1 MFDDNY
7 SDSFDEIESPKA
19 NNKPNPFDKGKP
31 SAPVK
36 PDHENDKFEIESD
49 NESLNFNMDAYQPSA
64 VPNQVPEKPPA
75 NVKSMTEPSKT
86 PLKQKKE

>member
-31 SAPVK
+31 SVPAK
-36 PDHENDKFEIESD
+36 PEPENNKFEI
-49 NESLNFNMDAYQPSA
+49 
-64 VPNQVPEKPPA
+64 
-75 NVKSMTEPSKT
+75 
-86 PLKQKKE
+86 